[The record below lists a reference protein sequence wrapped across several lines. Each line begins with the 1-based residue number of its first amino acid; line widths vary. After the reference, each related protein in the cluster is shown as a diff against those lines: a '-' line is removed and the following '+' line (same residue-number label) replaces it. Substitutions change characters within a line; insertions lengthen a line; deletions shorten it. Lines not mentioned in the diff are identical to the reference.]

1 MKKTPIK
8 AEDAKKYK
16 GYEKDEVRIRMG
28 IIEELRKKAKLNFC
42 DRCFQEY
49 KALIEPT
56 IEYLLSFPFADWR
69 QVESEV
75 TQMVMKKTGIFKGKK
90 FVYNLTKNVD
100 GKYVDCVDEEALR
113 ANKKTLN
120 SFYNKIV
127 YLRDEGILKESSF
140 KLLNDARKIRNN
152 MHNVSGFSEKD
163 YDLFYV
169 AHAIT
174 NQIWFA
180 MMAEQKDDI
189 PTCISKSEKIAEQY
203 LKSNEKAQ

>member
-1 MKKTPIK
+1 MGTI
-8 AEDAKKYK
+8 ED
-16 GYEKDEVRIRMG
+16 
-28 IIEELRKKAKLNFC
+28 LRKKAKLNFC

-56 IEYLLSFPFADWR
+56 IEYLLRFPFADWR

-75 TQMVMKKTGIFKGKK
+75 TQMVMKKKGIFKGKE
-90 FVYNLTKNVD
+90 FVYNLSESVD
-100 GKYVDCVDEEALR
+100 GKYADCVDDKALR

-120 SFYNKIV
+120 SFYYKIV

-140 KLLNDARKIRNN
+140 KLLYDAKEIRNR
-152 MHNVSGFSEKD
+152 MHNISGFSEQD
-163 YDLFYV
+163 YTLFGV

-180 MMAEQKDDI
+180 MMAERKDELS
-189 PTCISKSEKIAEQY
+189 TCISNAEKIAEQY
-203 LKSNEKAQ
+203 LKSKEETQKKA